1 MKLFIEK
8 MDITYIFKKIVDDD
22 ENINCDEKS
31 IEMPEEFKRQLTIIK
46 NDSLS

>member
-22 ENINCDEKS
+22 ENINNDEKS
-31 IEMPEEFKRQLTIIK
+31 IQMPEEFKRQLTIIQ
-46 NDSLS
+46 NDSLI